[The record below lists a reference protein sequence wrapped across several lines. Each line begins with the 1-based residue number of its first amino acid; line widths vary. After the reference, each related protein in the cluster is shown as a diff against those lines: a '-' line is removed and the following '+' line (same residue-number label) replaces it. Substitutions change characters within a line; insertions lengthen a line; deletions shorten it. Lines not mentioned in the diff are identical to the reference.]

1 MDLVKVLYQWK
12 KGKSKKK
19 KPLLLGIQTLDLWN
33 RSLRRYHLSY
43 RNCSV
48 IHNFHW
54 YLISDWDWLEPKS
67 LWFHGRHIAP
77 PFDWPLDLQLDDW
90 SSRWWWWLLRHE
102 TSSLHRNLVA
112 AMIQRFFTE
121 TCTFDELSRLQT
133 KLLVPRSLPFSSSV
147 IILIQSYFYFFKDL
161 FIAVQFSLINQFKV

>member
-33 RSLRRYHLSY
+33 PYLRRSHLSY
-43 RNCSV
+43 RNCPV
-48 IHNFHW
+48 IQNFHW

-77 PFDWPLDLQLDDW
+77 PFYWPLDLQLDDW

-102 TSSLHRNLVA
+102 TSSLHRNLFA
-112 AMIQRFFTE
+112 AMIQRFLRKLA
-121 TCTFDELSRLQT
+121 LSMNCHDFKQNCWFRGRSHFRLRR
-133 KLLVPRSLPFSSSV
+133 LFWSNLIFIFSR
-147 IILIQSYFYFFKDL
+147 I
-161 FIAVQFSLINQFKV
+161 FS